1 MVNSNQ
7 VRRKVNENGRRAKG
21 EMEKGGNGERVK
33 RRAVLEGSYA
43 GRDALR
49 AWKEAV
55 LEEREI
61 LRRVAPQ
68 NDRRKK
74 ENGISGDV

>member
-1 MVNSNQ
+1 LGALG
-7 VRRKVNENGRRAKG
+7 ETGKG
-21 EMEKGGNGERVK
+21 SG
-33 RRAVLEGSYA
+33 A

-49 AWKEAV
+49 AWKRAV

-68 NDRRKK
+68 NDRK
-74 ENGISGDV
+74 EREKRLERLERLERWER

>member
-1 MVNSNQ
+1 
-7 VRRKVNENGRRAKG
+7 
-21 EMEKGGNGERVK
+21 
-33 RRAVLEGSYA
+33 VLEESYA

-68 NDRRKK
+68 NDREE